1 MANTHQILC
10 VCVCVWEWH
19 CCAVT
24 TVTTHTHTDTLCCGH
39 YYIYTCIWQ
48 LHLLLTPWWVY
59 IHFSV
64 RIHTLCDES
73 AGTEN
78 KCIEIEFVFFLTD
91 KKCHSLPHLL
101 SLFTMLPSFWSFYNY
116 YYLSSFRVSSRL
128 IQAQRSITCQPLKAG
143 ITCSRSQTVP
153 RRDLTIYAR
162 QILKC

>member
-1 MANTHQILC
+1 MVNTHQC
-10 VCVCVWEWH
+10 VRVCVCGNDT
-19 CCAVT
+19 AVQWQQSH
-24 TVTTHTHTDTLCCGH
+24 THTHTLCCGH

-91 KKCHSLPHLL
+91 KKWRSLPHLL
-101 SLFTMLPSFWSFYNY
+101 SLFSMSLSLWSFYN

-128 IQAQRSITCQPLKAG
+128 IQAQRSITCQLLRAG
-143 ITCSRSQTVP
+143 ITCFRSQTVP